1 MTKSTDEILASLL
14 LPQGSDWRISLISTD
29 EMEESIHVELE
40 YVKPDVTVAGR
51 HFPILDFCPARQW
64 TTPMRTRQGRWQWS
78 RRQRWRRCRCGHRHT
93 WRHWRCRRGHGLHP
107 GDGRCE
113 PRELRGDAR
122 LDRPAVWLTLRLH
135 REPARLLEGR
145 AATVRAKYLTN

>member
-51 HFPILDFCPARQW
+51 DHLGKLDGHWHWSHFRARRH
-64 TTPMRTRQGRWQWS
+64 PHHTR
-78 RRQRWRRCRCGHRHT
+78 H
-93 WRHWRCRRGHGLHP
+93 
-107 GDGRCE
+107 
-113 PRELRGDAR
+113 LR
-122 LDRPAVWLTLRLH
+122 
-135 REPARLLEGR
+135 
-145 AATVRAKYLTN
+145 